1 MVPKDDVCEKL
12 KVKKEA
18 LQGSLSL
25 TFTEH
30 NGVVAAY
37 RTQMLKTLW
46 NGYLAKK
53 LYRKQ

>member
-12 KVKKEA
+12 KVQKEA
-18 LQGSLSL
+18 LTESLSL

-37 RTQMLKTLW
+37 ANVKNTMEC
-46 NGYLAKK
+46 GYLPKK
-53 LYRKQ
+53 LCRKQ